1 MTTPRQIHLGLW
13 LTPIAGLGGWRAPDS
28 GVENVNDLEPYVELA
43 ELAERGRLDAVIRG
57 DGVNVHKDRAKD
69 GPFGPLELITLLA
82 ALAARTEKVGLIGTA
97 SSTFSDPYNLARQ
110 FASLD
115 HISRGRVGWNLV
127 TSSAG
132 ERNFGY
138 DEIPDQVA
146 RYARADEFLQVAT
159 KLWDSWAPD
168 AIAIDREN
176 GRYSH
181 PERVREIHHSGEH
194 FRVDGAL
201 NVSRSPQGRPVLV
214 QAGSSGPGRDFAA
227 RNAEVIF
234 TAATSSDKAA
244 DFYRDIK
251 RRIGDAG
258 RDPSSVS
265 VLPGFNLFV
274 AETESEAKKLY
285 RDRLDDFDFEKAIPA
300 LAETLGGA
308 DFTDIGLDERIPA
321 ERFVDTSTLSRRQSR
336 PQIFVDLALERGY
349 TLRQVLEVYL
359 TSFGH
364 NHFVGSAEQAADEL
378 QRWFTEGAADGFV
391 IFPGRGLESAR
402 LLVDVVVPI
411 LRSRGLFREEYEGTT
426 LRDHFGLPPVEPVLP
441 VDLRGEVLYA

>member
-1 MTTPRQIHLGLW
+1 MTTQRQIHLGLW
-13 LTPIAGLGGWRAPDS
+13 LSPIAGLGGWRDPDS
-28 GVENVNDLEPYVELA
+28 RVEDVNTLEPYVELA
-43 ELAERGRLDAVIRG
+43 ELAERGALDAVIRG

-69 GPFGPLELITLLA
+69 GPFGPLELITLLS
-82 ALAARTEKVGLIGTA
+82 ALAARTSTVGLIGTA

-115 HISRGRVGWNLV
+115 HISRGRIGWNLV

-138 DEIPDQVA
+138 DEIPDQFA
-146 RYARADEFLQVAT
+146 RYARAEEFLDVAK

-181 PERVREIHHSGEH
+181 ADRVREIHHEGEH

-214 QAGSSGPGRDFAA
+214 QAGSSGPGREFAA

-234 TAATSSDKAA
+234 TAATSSDKAQ

-258 RDPSSVS
+258 RDPASVS

-274 AETESEAKKLY
+274 AETESEAKRLY
-285 RDRLDDFDFEKAIPA
+285 RDRLGDFDFEKAIPA

-321 ERFVDTSTLSRRQSR
+321 DRFVDTSTLSRRQSR
-336 PQIFVDLALERGY
+336 PQIFVDLAVERGY

-364 NHFVGSAEQAADEL
+364 NSFVGSAEQAADEL
-378 QRWFTEGAADGFV
+378 ERWFREGAADGFV
-391 IFPGRGLESAR
+391 IFPGRGIESAR
-402 LLVDVVVPI
+402 LLVEVVVPI
-411 LRSRGLFREEYEGTT
+411 LRSRGLFREEYEGST

-441 VDLRGEVLYA
+441 ADLRGEVLYA